1 MKQLKN
7 HTIKQNQSGRQER
20 PDRPK
25 RPSRQNRSNKQK
37 HDSQIPPVYADSQ
50 TGLTRQQVEE
60 RMQNGLDN
68 QPVKGPAKTVN
79 QIVFTNIFTFF
90 NLIFAVLAVFIITTG
105 SFRDLLFM
113 VIVIAN
119 TGIGIVQELRAKWT
133 LDKLS
138 LISSPHTVVIRE
150 GQTEKIETALL
161 VRDDVVQLSSGNQIC
176 ADATVLTG
184 EIQVNE
190 ALVTGESKSITKK
203 AGDALLS
210 GSFVTAGACRARLD
224 RVGAESYISTLTVE
238 AKKTGKRKKSE
249 MMASLNKLIITIG
262 IIIVPLGLLLFRQQ
276 MALGLTYSRSVISTT
291 AALIGMIPEG
301 LYLLTSVALAVSVI
315 RLAKRKT
322 LVQELN
328 CIETLARVNVM
339 CVDKTGTITED
350 AMSVSQI
357 IPLQP
362 KQSDERTVTEILSAF
377 YKATRDE
384 NQTAAAMKAHFTGR
398 PGWKA
403 DKLIP
408 FSSSTKWSAASFGDR
423 GVFVV
428 GAPEFILKEDYEVH
442 REMVEQ
448 LSSQGCRVLLLAEYE
463 GPLNRKLWE
472 GGPFTA
478 PLIPL
483 ALVAI
488 QNKIRK
494 NAPEVFRFFKE
505 QGVEMKVI
513 SGDNPLTVS
522 QVAAQAGIDNADHY
536 VDASSLTG
544 NQAIKDAAERFTV
557 FGRVTPEQKRKLIRA
572 LKNKG
577 NTVAMTGDG
586 VNDVLALKEA
596 DCSVA
601 MASGSEAACH
611 VSQLVLLN
619 SDFSSMPQVVL
630 EGRRVI
636 NNIQRAT
643 SLFLV
648 KNIFSLLL
656 SVLTVFFAL
665 PYPLTPTQL
674 TLVSMV
680 TIGVPSLFLALEP
693 NKSLVKGHFLS
704 NVVKK
709 ALPGALT
716 DLLLILGILG
726 CSRLFHL
733 STNELSTISAITLA
747 FVGLL
752 VLLQV
757 CRPLNLKRKVLLI
770 CMTALLILSIIYMN
784 GFFNLTSLSMPAV
797 AVLIGFLLLSV
808 PLLHFL
814 LAAAKKLSQIFPFL
828 A

>member
-1 MKQLKN
+1 MKQQKN
-7 HTIKQNQSGRQER
+7 HSVKKEQSSGKARSAGRTHFGAHHHS
-20 PDRPK
+20 DRDTA
-25 RPSRQNRSNKQK
+25 ST
-37 HDSQIPPVYADSQ
+37 QIPPMDTDPK
-50 TGLTRQQVEE
+50 TGLSQQQVEE
-60 RMQNGLDN
+60 RMQNGLN
-68 QPVKGPAKTVN
+68 NEAVKGPAKTVG

-113 VIVIAN
+113 AIVIAN
-119 TGIGIVQELRAKWT
+119 TAIGIVQELRAKWT

-138 LISSPHTVVIRE
+138 LISAPHTVVIRE
-150 GQTEKIETALL
+150 GQAEKIETALL

-203 AGDALLS
+203 EGDFLLS
-210 GSFVTAGACRARLD
+210 GSFVVAGTCRARLD
-224 RVGAESYISTLTVE
+224 RVGAASYISSLTVE
-238 AKKTGKRKKSE
+238 AKKSGKRKKSE
-249 MMASLNKLIITIG
+249 MMSSLNKLIITIG

-276 MALGLTYSRSVISTT
+276 MALGLSYSRSVISTT

-301 LYLLTSVALAVSVI
+301 LYLLTSMALAVSVV
-315 RLAKRKT
+315 RLARKKT

-350 AMSVSQI
+350 AMSVSQV

-362 KQSDERTVTEILSAF
+362 HQWDQQAVTEILSAF

-384 NQTAAAMKAHFTGR
+384 NQTATAMKAHFTGR

-403 DKLIP
+403 DKVIP
-408 FSSSTKWSAASFGDR
+408 FSSATKWSAASFGQR
-423 GVFVV
+423 GVYVV
-428 GAPEFILKEDYEVH
+428 GAPEFILKEDYETH
-442 REMVEQ
+442 RNEVEQ
-448 LSSQGCRVLLLAEYE
+448 LSSQGSRVLLLAEYKGE
-463 GPLNRKLWE
+463 LNQALSE
-472 GGPFTA
+472 GGPFTS
-478 PLIPL
+478 PLTPL

-488 QNKIRK
+488 DNKIRK
-494 NAPEVFRFFKE
+494 NAPEVFQFFKE
-505 QGVEMKVI
+505 QGVEIKVI

-522 QVAAQAGIDNADHY
+522 NVAQKAGIENAVHY
-536 VDASSLTG
+536 VDASTLTSDR
-544 NQAIKDAAERFTV
+544 AIKDAAGRFTV
-557 FGRVTPEQKRKLIRA
+557 FGRVSPEQKRKLIRA
-572 LKNKG
+572 LKRKG

-586 VNDVLALKEA
+586 VNDVLALKDA

-601 MASGSEAACH
+601 MASGSDAACQ

-619 SDFSSMPQVVL
+619 SDFSSMPQVVM

-656 SVLTVFFAL
+656 SVLTLFFSL

-693 NKSLVKGHFLS
+693 NKSLVKGRFLS

-716 DLLLILGILG
+716 DLILILGILG
-726 CSRLFHL
+726 CSMLFHL

-757 CRPLNLKRKVLLI
+757 CRPLTMKRKILLIGMIVLLI
-770 CMTALLILSIIYMN
+770 FSIIYMN
-784 GFFNLTSLSMPAV
+784 QFFNLTSLSMPAV

-814 LAAAKKLSQIFPFL
+814 LAAAKKLGQIFPIL

>member
-1 MKQLKN
+1 M
-7 HTIKQNQSGRQER
+7 
-20 PDRPK
+20 
-25 RPSRQNRSNKQK
+25 
-37 HDSQIPPVYADSQ
+37 
-50 TGLTRQQVEE
+50 TGLSNQQVEE
-60 RMQNGLDN
+60 RIQNGLDN
-68 QPVKGPAKTVN
+68 QTVKGPAKTVK
-79 QIVFTNIFTFF
+79 QIILTNIFTFF
-90 NLIFAVLAVFIITTG
+90 NLIFVVLALFIITTG

-119 TGIGIVQELRAKWT
+119 TAIGIVQELRAKRT

-150 GQTEKIETALL
+150 GQTVKIETALL
-161 VRDDVVQLSSGNQIC
+161 VRDDVVQFSAGNQIC
-176 ADATVLTG
+176 ADATVLTE

-203 AGDALLS
+203 AGDSLLS
-210 GSFVTAGACRARLD
+210 GSFVVAGTCRARLD
-224 RVGAESYISTLTVE
+224 RVGAEAYISALTVE
-238 AKKTGKRKKSE
+238 AKKSGKRKKSE
-249 MMASLNKLIITIG
+249 MMSSLNKLIITIG
-262 IIIVPLGLLLFRQQ
+262 IIIVPLGLLLYYQQ
-276 MALGLTYSRSVISTT
+276 MALGLSYDRSVISTT

-301 LYLLTSVALAVSVI
+301 LYLLTSVALAVSVV
-315 RLAKRKT
+315 RLAKKKT

-350 AMSVSQI
+350 AMSVSQV

-362 KQSDERTVTEILSAF
+362 KQADQQTITEILSAF
-377 YKATRDE
+377 YKATRDV

-403 DKLIP
+403 DKVIP
-408 FSSSTKWSAASFGDR
+408 FSSATKWSAASFAEQ
-423 GVFVV
+423 GVYVV
-428 GAPEFILKEDYEVH
+428 GAPEFILQEDYEAH
-442 REMVEQ
+442 RNEVEQ
-448 LSSQGCRVLLLAEYE
+448 LSSQGSRVLLLAKYE
-463 GPLNRKLWE
+463 GELNQELS
-472 GGPFTA
+472 GGGSFTA
-478 PLIPL
+478 PLLPL

-488 QNKIRK
+488 DNKIRK
-494 NAPEVFRFFKE
+494 NAPEVFRFFKD
-505 QGVEMKVI
+505 QGVEIKVI

-522 QVAAQAGIDNADHY
+522 EVAQKAGIDNAIHY
-536 VDASSLTG
+536 VDASSLTSD
-544 NQAIKDAAERFTV
+544 QAISDAAERFTV
-557 FGRVTPEQKRKLIRA
+557 FGRVSPEQKRKLIRT
-572 LKNKG
+572 LKSKG

-586 VNDVLALKEA
+586 VNDVLALKDA

-601 MASGSEAACH
+601 MASGSEAACQ

-656 SVLTVFFAL
+656 SLLTVFFAL

-674 TLVSMV
+674 TLISMV
-680 TIGVPSLFLALEP
+680 TIGAPSLFLALEP
-693 NKSLVKGHFLS
+693 NKSLVKGRFLS

-733 STNELSTISAITLA
+733 STNELSTISTLTLA
-747 FVGLL
+747 CVGLL
-752 VLLQV
+752 VLLRV
-757 CRPLNLKRKVLLI
+757 CCPLTLKRKILLI
-770 CMTALLILSIIYMN
+770 CMIALLIFSIIYMN

-814 LAAAKKLSQIFPFL
+814 LAAAKKLSQTFPFL